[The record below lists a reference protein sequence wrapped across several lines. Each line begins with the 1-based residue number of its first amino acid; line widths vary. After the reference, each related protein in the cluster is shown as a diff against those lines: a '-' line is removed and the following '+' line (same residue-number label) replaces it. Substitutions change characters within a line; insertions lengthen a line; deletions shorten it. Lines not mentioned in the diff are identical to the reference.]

1 MDDAL
6 DTRQVGGQGGAYVH
20 DRIIPQMPVAT
31 SVSKPP
37 GREASN
43 CVCPRRLDGLGT
55 WMDALGE
62 VL

>member
-1 MDDAL
+1 
-6 DTRQVGGQGGAYVH
+6 VH

-31 SVSKPP
+31 SVSEPP

-43 CVCPRRLDGLGT
+43 RLYRRRLDGPGT